1 MSIGSSHVFNVLN
14 SKSQALPD
22 QRLVR
27 LIVKG
32 KNRSENLQD
41 SLCVSIPVTGQS
53 EVVDHIDSLLPY
65 VVGLVHDA
73 QDKIIREYRINTGAS
88 DIHEDQFS
96 MERVIAWLAE
106 NATGERL
113 TGAMIREWF
122 SEEYA
127 ESLTSWIK
135 ELPTMVGATDDTI
148 QHHHNSISKLIES
161 FADVRFRFT
170 EPQIRMLESF
180 FSSVEPDTRMMQLNA
195 RLEKQKQEQD
205 SMNLESLGF

>member
-1 MSIGSSHVFNVLN
+1 MSIGSSHVFNALT

-32 KNRSENLQD
+32 KNRSENLQE
-41 SLCVSIPVTGQS
+41 SLCVSIPVLGQS
-53 EVVDHIDSLLPY
+53 EVVDYIDQLLPY
-65 VVGLVHDA
+65 VVGMVHDV
-73 QDKIIREYRINTGAS
+73 QDKIIREYRINTGAH
-88 DIHEDQFS
+88 DIHEHEFNMDK
-96 MERVIAWLAE
+96 VIAWLAE

-113 TGAMIREWF
+113 TGAMLREWF
-122 SEEYA
+122 TEEYA
-127 ESLTSWIK
+127 DSLTQWIR
-135 ELPTMVGATDDTI
+135 ELPAMAGATDDTI
-148 QHHHNSISKLIES
+148 KHHHNAISKLIES

-180 FSSVEPDTRMMQLNA
+180 FASCEPDTRMMQLSA

-205 SMNLESLGF
+205 AMNLESLGF